1 MNAKKFLN
9 DCSYKEVSTLF
20 KSMLMMVEDMKKD
33 HDFHYQKLY
42 EELPEEYHSIIK
54 MADHFTPDKLAW
66 IRKRILDHGNES
78 IRNIQQEL
86 ENYKVSFNFK

>member
-1 MNAKKFLN
+1 
-9 DCSYKEVSTLF
+9 
-20 KSMLMMVEDMKKD
+20 MVEDMKKD

-42 EELPEEYHSIIK
+42 EELPEEYHSVIK
-54 MADHFTPDKLAW
+54 MADHFTPDKLSW